1 MRKLILTGMA
11 VAMLAIPAAAS
22 ADVTNNKTAND
33 AQGYC
38 ISNHIHNG
46 WSEDAPFNGDFNGI
60 GHLRSEQSGANIS
73 ANAGNRAPEQHCG
86 AAVQG
91 TWGPVSQGKVK

>member
-1 MRKLILTGMA
+1 MKRIITTALVAAA
-11 VAMLAIPAAAS
+11 VLATPAIAS
-22 ADVTNNKTAND
+22 ADVSTNGTTND
-33 AQGYC
+33 AYGYC
-38 ISNHIHNG
+38 IANHIAN
-46 WSEDAPFNGDFNGI
+46 FNGDNNGI